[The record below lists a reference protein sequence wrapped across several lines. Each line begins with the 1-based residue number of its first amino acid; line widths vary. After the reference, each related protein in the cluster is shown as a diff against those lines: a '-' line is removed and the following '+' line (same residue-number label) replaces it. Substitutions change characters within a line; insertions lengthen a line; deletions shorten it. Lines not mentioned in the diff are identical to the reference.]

1 MLVAV
6 PAVLGVAL
14 ASGVFAAVGWP
25 ALDRVDQQRQ
35 RIAELES
42 KRATLPLLEAQL
54 KQSDQ
59 ALREAMQQQA
69 LLVDLVAGRG
79 QIQTFLAQLSRI
91 SAVSG
96 VVINLYEPVPES
108 SPPATNRGGSRD
120 QNKKGTDS
128 ATANKDPLQALGYQK
143 SSVLLQVEGPYQGLL
158 QFLRGMEQLELL
170 VQPSDLE
177 LTAIREDRYYE
188 KLSGFYAPLRAM
200 IWITTTL
207 VAAGAIFGG
216 LNTLYAAFA
225 SRIREMATLQCIGYT
240 RRALLLSFIQESL
253 LATLS
258 GSLLAFVM
266 ALMLLDGLDLPFSLG
281 TFTVELTPQIIL
293 TGLTTGIALGTMG
306 TLPPALR
313 CLKPSL
319 PVALRS
325 S

>member
-1 MLVAV
+1 MVAV
-6 PAVLGVAL
+6 PAVLGLAL

-54 KQSDQ
+54 RQSDQ

-69 LLVDLVAGRG
+69 LLVNLVAGRG

-177 LTAIREDRYYE
+177 LTAIEEQEPVNASDQPLVIGPPRTRL
-188 KLSGFYAPLRAM
+188 KLRLTFFDQAPQDGNGSASDAETSVTGSG
-200 IWITTTL
+200 
-207 VAAGAIFGG
+207 GQ
-216 LNTLYAAFA
+216 
-225 SRIREMATLQCIGYT
+225 S
-240 RRALLLSFIQESL
+240 
-253 LATLS
+253 
-258 GSLLAFVM
+258 
-266 ALMLLDGLDLPFSLG
+266 
-281 TFTVELTPQIIL
+281 
-293 TGLTTGIALGTMG
+293 
-306 TLPPALR
+306 PP
-313 CLKPSL
+313 S
-319 PVALRS
+319 
-325 S
+325 

>member
-6 PAVLGVAL
+6 PAVLGLAL

-158 QFLRGMEQLELL
+158 QFLRRMEELELL

-177 LTAIREDRYYE
+177 LTALEAPPADQDQPAVIGAPRTRLKLRLTFFDSASKPGVEAGSKSQTPGERNQRE
-188 KLSGFYAPLRAM
+188 
-200 IWITTTL
+200 TTL
-207 VAAGAIFGG
+207 
-216 LNTLYAAFA
+216 
-225 SRIREMATLQCIGYT
+225 
-240 RRALLLSFIQESL
+240 QES
-253 LATLS
+253 
-258 GSLLAFVM
+258 
-266 ALMLLDGLDLPFSLG
+266 
-281 TFTVELTPQIIL
+281 
-293 TGLTTGIALGTMG
+293 
-306 TLPPALR
+306 
-313 CLKPSL
+313 PS
-319 PVALRS
+319 
-325 S
+325 

>member
-6 PAVLGVAL
+6 PAVLGLAL

-120 QNKKGTDS
+120 QNKKGSDS
-128 ATANKDPLQALGYQK
+128 GTANKDPLQALGYQK

-158 QFLRGMEQLELL
+158 QFLRRMEELELL

-177 LTAIREDRYYE
+177 LTALEAPPADQDQPAVIGAPRTRLKLRLTFFDSASKPGVEAGSKSQTPGERNQRE
-188 KLSGFYAPLRAM
+188 
-200 IWITTTL
+200 TTL
-207 VAAGAIFGG
+207 
-216 LNTLYAAFA
+216 
-225 SRIREMATLQCIGYT
+225 
-240 RRALLLSFIQESL
+240 QES
-253 LATLS
+253 
-258 GSLLAFVM
+258 
-266 ALMLLDGLDLPFSLG
+266 
-281 TFTVELTPQIIL
+281 
-293 TGLTTGIALGTMG
+293 
-306 TLPPALR
+306 
-313 CLKPSL
+313 PS
-319 PVALRS
+319 
-325 S
+325 

>member
-6 PAVLGVAL
+6 PAVLGLAL

-108 SPPATNRGGSRD
+108 SPPATNRRGSRD

-177 LTAIREDRYYE
+177 LTAVE
-188 KLSGFYAPLRAM
+188 GP
-200 IWITTTL
+200 
-207 VAAGAIFGG
+207 
-216 LNTLYAAFA
+216 A
-225 SRIREMATLQCIGYT
+225 SASDQ
-240 RRALLLSFIQESL
+240 
-253 LATLS
+253 
-258 GSLLAFVM
+258 
-266 ALMLLDGLDLPFSLG
+266 
-281 TFTVELTPQIIL
+281 
-293 TGLTTGIALGTMG
+293 
-306 TLPPALR
+306 PALIAAPR
-313 CLKPSL
+313 TRLKLRLTFFDQASKDDNGSATDAEISELDSRGQPPPS
-319 PVALRS
+319 
-325 S
+325 